1 MLIFLKLRQIRE
13 ILQWSTQKSILI
25 ICFHIKIAI
34 SVSFFF
40 FFWQPTNYQIW
51 KCYLISQIFLFS
63 CNKKTWQKQP
73 VILQLTNS
81 PALRVGKHIAIS
93 VCKTSIGIISYGR
106 QMFMYGLLMN
116 EKELFKCK
124 ETNLLKVASLR
135 KAWAWRWNERPD
147 YSWSWRELKST
158 QLIWRKKHSIIQYKM
173 FSTVYLYIYS
183 CTVEVWIKIVALQ
196 LSMPNLLFFIITILR
211 IP

>member
-1 MLIFLKLRQIRE
+1 MHSKLHKWVPYYTNMSPRRWLSQE
-13 ILQWSTQKSILI
+13 TCHAHSYPWSCAKSERSCSDQHRRALLI

-34 SVSFFF
+34 SVSFQLAFF
-40 FFWQPTNYQIW
+40 FRQLTNYQML

-63 CNKKTWQKQP
+63 CNQKTWQKQP

-93 VCKTSIGIISYGR
+93 ACKTSIGIISYGR
-106 QMFMYGLLMN
+106 QMFMHGLLMN

-124 ETNLLKVASLR
+124 ETNLMKVASLR

-147 YSWSWRELKST
+147 YGWSRRELKST
-158 QLIWRKKHSIIQYKM
+158 
-173 FSTVYLYIYS
+173 
-183 CTVEVWIKIVALQ
+183 
-196 LSMPNLLFFIITILR
+196 
-211 IP
+211 